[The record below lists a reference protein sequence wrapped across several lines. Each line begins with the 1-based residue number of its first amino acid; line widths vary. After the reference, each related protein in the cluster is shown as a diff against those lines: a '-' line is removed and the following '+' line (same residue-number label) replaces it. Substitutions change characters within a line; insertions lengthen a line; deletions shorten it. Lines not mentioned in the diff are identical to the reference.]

1 MNAEQNR
8 GMLVDTT
15 FTDYRQPDNGEYIDD
30 DDLLLSMDNL
40 LKSLDTMDEPWYQ
53 WTDEQKDI
61 MMEHIY
67 YYAELIETAKQ
78 TVKEINKCWAAGPI
92 PKSQVKKVRLPK
104 TDLSFIYTEKES
116 KKKGTGDDKEFLDYL
131 KTKCCTN
138 ENTDE
143 HFDEMPTGD
152 LDKMAEHLRKR
163 FVKLEKGKNTL
174 LLDHISFG
182 YDLTRAK
189 SLFKSHKR
197 KRRNQSKISWE
208 SWISNN
214 AKICKR
220 YANKHIAIYR
230 LVSEYPELKKLALSF
245 TELYAI
251 SGRIR
256 AVFSRNNAEGLKW
269 K

>member
-8 GMLVDTT
+8 GMSVDTA
-15 FTDYRQPDNGEYIDD
+15 FTNYRQPDNDTDD
-30 DDLLLSMDNL
+30 DDLLLSSDN
-40 LKSLDTMDEPWYQ
+40 SLESPDTMEEPWNQ

-67 YYAELIETAKQ
+67 YYAELIETAKH
-78 TVKEINKCWAAGPI
+78 TVKEINKCWAAGPV

-143 HFDEMPTGD
+143 HFYEMPTSD

-163 FVKLEKGKNTL
+163 FVKLEKGKIHCYSITF
-174 LLDHISFG
+174 H
-182 YDLTRAK
+182 
-189 SLFKSHKR
+189 
-197 KRRNQSKISWE
+197 
-208 SWISNN
+208 
-214 AKICKR
+214 
-220 YANKHIAIYR
+220 
-230 LVSEYPELKKLALSF
+230 LAM
-245 TELYAI
+245 I
-251 SGRIR
+251 
-256 AVFSRNNAEGLKW
+256 
-269 K
+269 